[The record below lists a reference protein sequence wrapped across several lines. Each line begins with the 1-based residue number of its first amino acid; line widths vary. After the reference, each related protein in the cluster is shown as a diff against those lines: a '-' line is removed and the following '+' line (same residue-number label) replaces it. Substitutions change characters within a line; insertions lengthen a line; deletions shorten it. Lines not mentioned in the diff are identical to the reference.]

1 MSDRSKITIQ
11 EQIEFCD
18 RMAIT
23 TLRHGDRDISEMYQA
38 IRESLKK
45 LADSVESRNSISDYF
60 RFLHDQPREKQ
71 NEHDYHRAYH
81 ATKEP
86 MDEKA
91 DQDGQHGPGHG
102 DRDRQPQKEKR
113 P

>member
-1 MSDRSKITIQ
+1 MSDPSIITIQ

-38 IRESLKK
+38 IGENLRKQAASDE
-45 LADSVESRNSISDYF
+45 LADSFFKYF
-60 RFLHDQPREKQ
+60 RSLHDKQREKQ

-102 DRDRQPQKEKR
+102 DRDRQPQKEER